1 MDRAKEF
8 IKLFNKLD
16 KHLRKLIGTRRHQ
29 AFHVAL
35 HEASQVNATVRR
47 YRDILQSYSRLRNV
61 IVHDENFLD
70 KKIIAEPTPATVKE
84 LHEIVNK
91 VVIPQKVIPRFKRE
105 VKVWSSEEFLLRAL
119 LHMNNNDFSQIV
131 VRVDNSYRLLT
142 LEGFARWVEAEE
154 GGDVVFFSEATLMD
168 ALVYDPENIFE
179 IVGEDTTVDEVLD
192 LFTTSLYRGIP
203 RFCAVLIT
211 ETDSTGKPLGMVTPW
226 DLLNI

>member
-1 MDRAKEF
+1 MNRAKEF

-16 KHLRKLIGTRRHQ
+16 KHLRKLIGTQRHQ

-35 HEASQVNATVRR
+35 HEASQVNTTVRR
-47 YRDILQSYSRLRNV
+47 YRDILQSYSRLRNA

-70 KKIIAEPTPATVKE
+70 KVIAEPTAETVKE

-91 VVIPQKVIPRFKRE
+91 VVKPQKVIPRFKRE
-105 VKVWSSEEFLLRAL
+105 VTVWPSEEFLLRAL
-119 LHMNNNDFSQIV
+119 LHMNKNDFSQIV

-168 ALVYDPENIFE
+168 ALLYDPENIFE

-192 LFTTSLYRGIP
+192 LFTTSLSRGIP
-203 RFCAVLIT
+203 RFCAVLIV
-211 ETDSTGKPLGMVTPW
+211 EADNTGKPLGMVTPW
-226 DLLNI
+226 DLLDI